1 MDVLIKKVSNRKDH
15 RCPSTVRLKRNS
27 MATKIAKLKIK
38 REKNRMYF
46 IKDGAV
52 VSVPRAGSRGKRKK
66 EATFGTKASMDY
78 SKQIYFLDKD
88 GDVAVAKRKNSGKK
102 ATKKTKRK

>member
-1 MDVLIKKVSNRKDH
+1 
-15 RCPSTVRLKRNS
+15 

-46 IKDGAV
+46 VKNGSV
-52 VSVPRAGSRGKRKK
+52 FSVPRAGSRGKRKK
-66 EATFGTKASMDY
+66 VATFGTKASMDY

-88 GDVAVAKRKNSGKK
+88 GDVAVAKRKNAKK
-102 ATKKTKRK
+102 KR